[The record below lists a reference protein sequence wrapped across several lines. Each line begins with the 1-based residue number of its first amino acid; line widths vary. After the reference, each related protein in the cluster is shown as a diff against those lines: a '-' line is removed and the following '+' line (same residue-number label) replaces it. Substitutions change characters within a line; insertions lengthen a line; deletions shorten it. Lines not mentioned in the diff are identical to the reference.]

1 MKEQDPMSTI
11 LSVSNIHCGACAS
24 RVTKAIQKVEP
35 SAVPQVDVATGRV
48 TLDKAGDIAAILAA
62 LDKAGYPASLA
73 R

>member
-35 SAVPQVDVATGRV
+35 AAVPQVDVATGRV

-62 LDKAGYPASLA
+62 LDKAGYPASVA
-73 R
+73 Q

>member
-62 LDKAGYPASLA
+62 LDKAGYPASIA
-73 R
+73 Q

>member
-1 MKEQDPMSTI
+1 MSTI

-35 SAVPQVDVATGRV
+35 AAVPQVDVATGRV
-48 TLDKAGDIAAILAA
+48 TLDKAGDIAAIFAA

>member
-11 LSVSNIHCGACAS
+11 LSVNNIHCGACAA

-48 TLDKAGDIAAILAA
+48 TFDKTGDIETILAA

-73 R
+73 Q

>member
-35 SAVPQVDVATGRV
+35 AAVPQVDVATGRV
-48 TLDKAGDIAAILAA
+48 TLDKVGDIAAILAA
-62 LDKAGYPASLA
+62 LDKAGYPASVA
-73 R
+73 Q

>member
-35 SAVPQVDVATGRV
+35 AAVPQVDVATGRV

-62 LDKAGYPASLA
+62 LDKAGYPASIA
-73 R
+73 Q

>member
-1 MKEQDPMSTI
+1 MKEQNPMSTI

>member
-48 TLDKAGDIAAILAA
+48 TLDKAGDIGAILAA